1 MRILIDTNIIIPL
14 EDSSKVLGESFG
26 ELVRLATEHQHQLV
40 VHPSSLEDIRRDTD
54 ENRRKIS
61 LSRIRKYPV
70 LENPPVL
77 NKSELDRLGLT
88 QADENDRIDNE
99 ILYAIYRDAANLL
112 VTEDRGIHKK
122 AEVLGLGDRVHYIQE
137 ATEFLEHL
145 HAKVRVSLPNIEEV
159 FLHQI
164 DLKDDIF
171 DSVRGDYPD
180 FDEWYK
186 RVSREGRKAW
196 IYRADSS
203 KLGAIAIYKDET
215 DPIVTNDDKALRGK
229 ALKLCTFKVGEE
241 VQGRKIGELFLK
253 AAFRYAAA
261 NKIEHIYI
269 TMRPGKYGLLE
280 DLCVD
285 FGFYRLG
292 KYKLD
297 DVYIKDHP
305 IKPPSNDLKA
315 LEYHKRYYPHFRCGA
330 SQNKYVVPIIP
341 EYHEILFP
349 DMQKQP
355 SLFTYS
361 PAGNAIK
368 QAYLCHAKIRGISP
382 GDTLLFYR
390 SHDLQA
396 ITSIGIVESVQ
407 EYKDP
412 DKIMELVSK
421 RTVYSYEEIV
431 RMTSKKT
438 KVILFRLAAHI
449 SKSVS
454 YEWLLKKG
462 VVNGIIYTI
471 RKISHDSFKQ
481 IVDECEV
488 CNCLFAD

>member
-61 LSRIRKYPV
+61 LSRVRKYLV

-77 NKSELDRLGLT
+77 NQSELDRLGLT
-88 QADENDRIDNE
+88 QTDENDRIDNE
-99 ILYAIYRDAANLL
+99 ILYAIYRDAANIL

-137 ATEFLEHL
+137 ATEFIKQLY
-145 HAKVRVSLPNIEEV
+145 ATVRVSLPNIEEV
-159 FLHQI
+159 YLHQI
-164 DLKDDIF
+164 DLKDSIF
-171 DSVRGDYPD
+171 DSVRNDYCD

-196 IYRADSS
+196 IYKADTG
-203 KLGAIAIYKDET
+203 KLGAIAIYKEET
-215 DPIVTNDDKALRGK
+215 DPIITDDDKALRGQ

-253 AAFRYAAA
+253 AAFRYAIA

-285 FGFYRLG
+285 FGFYRFG
-292 KYKLD
+292 KYRLD

-305 IKPPSNDLKA
+305 IKPSADNLPA
-315 LEYHKRYYPHFRCGA
+315 LEYNKRYYPHFRCGP
-330 SQNKYVVPIIP
+330 SQGKYIVPIIP

-349 DMQKQP
+349 DMQRQP

-361 PAGNAIK
+361 PVGNAIK
-368 QAYLCHAKIRGISP
+368 QAYLCHAKIHGILP
-382 GDTLLFYR
+382 GDILLFYR

-396 ITSIGIVESVQ
+396 ITSIGIVEAVQ

-412 DKIMELVSK
+412 VKIMELVSK

-431 RMTSKKT
+431 RMASKKT
-438 KVILFRLAAHI
+438 KVILFRTATHI
-449 SKSVS
+449 SKSIS

-462 VVNGIIYTI
+462 VVNGIIQTI
-471 RKISHDSFKQ
+471 RKISHESFKK
-481 IVDECEV
+481 IIDECEI
-488 CNCLFAD
+488 CNCFFAD